1 MDLIIKIIPTFS
13 TFSSLLILII
23 LFLFFSCWVKI
34 STVFAILRLGLGF
47 SGIPSLLVLAGLSF
61 TLSVF
66 VMFPTLENLSNVVD
80 TKMKTFNTT
89 TYENLQPKQQQ
100 ELLQA
105 ISASWLTF
113 LQKNTDQNDLERF
126 TGLATE
132 LNGSPEIS
140 PELISSWRVVAPA
153 FIISELKKAFSIAF
167 SLFLP
172 FLVIDLVVAAILAA
186 VELTNLESQL
196 VSLPFK
202 LLLFVTI
209 DGWGLIAG
217 NLVKSYVS

>member
-1 MDLIIKIIPTFS
+1 MDLIFKFIPTFS
-13 TFSSLLILII
+13 TFSSMLIFIV
-23 LFLFFSCWVKI
+23 LFLFFSCWIKI
-34 STVFAILRLGLGF
+34 STVFGILRLGLGF

-66 VMFPTLENLSNVVD
+66 VMFPTLQNLSNLVD
-80 TKMKTFNTT
+80 AKMKAFNASTF
-89 TYENLQPKQQQ
+89 ENLQPKQKE
-100 ELLQA
+100 ELLA
-105 ISASWLTF
+105 AVSVSWLRF
-113 LQKNTDQNDLERF
+113 LQKNTDRNDIERF
-126 TGLATE
+126 TGIAME
-132 LNGSPEIS
+132 LNGSPEAS
-140 PELISSWRVVAPA
+140 PELVSSWRVVAPA
-153 FIISELKKAFSIAF
+153 FIVSELKKAFSIAF

-172 FLVIDLVVAAILAA
+172 FLIIDLVVATILAA
-186 VELTNLESQL
+186 VELNNLESQM